1 MTRSRPSPCHR
12 AAVAGVVLLLATGG
26 AHAADGL
33 PARKPGLWEMTMQTT
48 NAPSRTVRQCIDA
61 KTDEQMQRF
70 GQGTAGEQCTRNTFR
85 KDGDRYVGESEC
97 RLGQTVATTR
107 AVFAGDFGR
116 AYGGE
121 IESRYAPPLGGVAQS
136 KVMITAR
143 WAGACPAGW
152 KPGDMELP
160 GMGRMNVNELAAG
173 RAAQP
178 KK

>member
-1 MTRSRPSPCHR
+1 MTRSRPSPVR
-12 AAVAGVVLLLATGG
+12 TAACAGVALLLAAAG
-26 AHAADGL
+26 AVAADGL
-33 PARKPGLWEMTMQTT
+33 PSRKPGLWEMSMQTT

-70 GQGTAGEQCTRNTFR
+70 GQGVAGEQCTRNAFR
-85 KDGDRYVGESEC
+85 KDGDRYIGESEC

-107 AVFAGDFGR
+107 AVFAGNFDR
-116 AYGGE
+116 AYSGE

-136 KVMITAR
+136 KVMVTAR

-178 KK
+178 KR